1 MIFPQIIKQML
12 KDNDNMSQYIPALKQ
27 NIIELVKTCDLCQK
41 IKSNYLKDR
50 I

>member
-27 NIIELVKTCDLCQK
+27 NIIEPLDSNIVPVAKKDL
-41 IKSNYLKDR
+41 IRSMM

>member
-27 NIIELVKTCDLCQK
+27 NTIEPFKMNLMHYFSYENQHE
-41 IKSNYLKDR
+41 
-50 I
+50 